1 MDDVREGAG
10 GAAGESAP
18 GGGGVGWWP
27 AFLAAVGFLTRLPVR
42 SPAVATRSALARAPV
57 YFPLVGIG
65 VGVFTA
71 GTVALGLLI
80 WPAWLAVL
88 VALALEARLTGALH
102 EDGLADF
109 CDGFGG
115 GWTRDE
121 VLAIFEDS
129 RIGTYGALGLF
140 MAVAL
145 RAAALTALVMPRG
158 FDDALAWG
166 SAIAASAALGRWA
179 MVLALVCLAP
189 VEGRASLSR
198 EVGADLR
205 IRNLA
210 IGSLWMLPAVTAFA
224 VFIPWHAL
232 AALVAVLM
240 TCALFLLGV
249 RRKLG
254 GVTGDCLGCLC
265 YVVQIVVLLVAAAQV
280 GERGILSSFP
290 GSAWERTATEAL
302 PRFLGET
309 GPRAESALAWWHP
322 AQWESRPVWGCAD
335 IDGPQPRAS
344 LCCALGYRISPL
356 RGFLMTGK
364 RNKNCADERTARTKV
379 DQWQTSY

>member
-1 MDDVREGAG
+1 
-10 GAAGESAP
+10 
-18 GGGGVGWWP
+18 
-27 AFLAAVGFLTRLPVR
+27 LPIR
-42 SPAVATRSALARAPV
+42 SPAVVTRSALARAPV

-65 VGVFTA
+65 IGVFTA

-129 RIGTYGALGLF
+129 RIGTYGALGLL

-145 RAAALTALVMPRG
+145 RAAAITALVMPRG

-166 SAIAASAALGRWA
+166 SAITASAALGRWA

-210 IGSLWMLPAVTAFA
+210 IGSLWTLPAVAAFA
-224 VFIPWHAL
+224 VFSPWLAL
-232 AALVAVLM
+232 AALAAVLAA
-240 TCALFLLGV
+240 CALFLRGV

-265 YVVQIVVLLVAAAQV
+265 YLVQIVVLLVAAAQP
-280 GERGILSSFP
+280 GERHAGKFNRDPEGIAEKAVAGRTPVAWVRTVTAYRALTRDFLSDARRGARVAQQARDCSNSLVERRAPRRAFLAK
-290 GSAWERTATEAL
+290 SAKADFQEC
-302 PRFLGET
+302 PLG
-309 GPRAESALAWWHP
+309 
-322 AQWESRPVWGCAD
+322 
-335 IDGPQPRAS
+335 
-344 LCCALGYRISPL
+344 
-356 RGFLMTGK
+356 RG
-364 RNKNCADERTARTKV
+364 
-379 DQWQTSY
+379 